1 MSNVGS
7 VTTLPPSNT
16 TSTTGNASG
25 TLTQQDFLQLMV
37 AQMTQQD
44 PLADSG
50 SGGGSDSS
58 TSDYV
63 NQLMSMTNLTTMQTM
78 SSQQGVALAQQ
89 LPGATV
95 SLTDSAGDS
104 ISGVVSATTI
114 TTNGVSVTVNG
125 VTYPASDITG
135 ITPATTP
142 TTGTG
147 TGNTAAAG
155 S

>member
-44 PLADSG
+44 PLSDS
-50 SGGGSDSS
+50 SDGGGGSS

-95 SLTDSAGDS
+95 SLTDSDGNS
-104 ISGVVSATTI
+104 ISGVVTATTVS
-114 TTNGVSVTVNG
+114 TNGVSVTVNG

-142 TTGTG
+142 NTGTS
-147 TGNTAAAG
+147 NTASTG
-155 S
+155 T

>member
-16 TSTTGNASG
+16 TSTTGNASS
-25 TLTQQDFLQLMV
+25 TLTQADFLQLMV

-44 PLADSG
+44 PLSSG
-50 SGGGSDSS
+50 DGGGGDSS

-147 TGNTAAAG
+147 NTASSG

>member
-16 TSTTGNASG
+16 TSTTGNASS
-25 TLTQQDFLQLMV
+25 TLTQADFLQLMV

-44 PLADSG
+44 PLSSG
-50 SGGGSDSS
+50 DGGGGDSS

-95 SLTDSAGDS
+95 SLTDSDGNS
-104 ISGVVSATTI
+104 ISGVVTATTVS
-114 TTNGVSVTVNG
+114 TNGVSVTVNG

-142 TTGTG
+142 NTGTS
-147 TGNTAAAG
+147 NTASTG
-155 S
+155 T

>member
-16 TSTTGNASG
+16 TSTTGNASS
-25 TLTQQDFLQLMV
+25 TLTQADFLQLMV

-44 PLADSG
+44 PLSSG
-50 SGGGSDSS
+50 DGGGGDSS

-95 SLTDSAGDS
+95 SLTDSSGDS

-142 TTGTG
+142 TSG
-147 TGNTAAAG
+147 TGNTASSG

>member
-1 MSNVGS
+1 MSTIGS
-7 VTTLPPSNT
+7 VTTLAPSST

-25 TLTQQDFLQLMV
+25 ALTQQDFLQLMV
-37 AQMTQQD
+37 AQMTAQD
-44 PLADSG
+44 PLSDS
-50 SGGGSDSS
+50 SDGGGGSS

-147 TGNTAAAG
+147 NTASSG

>member
-16 TSTTGNASG
+16 TSTTGNASS
-25 TLTQQDFLQLMV
+25 TLTQADFLQLMV

-44 PLADSG
+44 PLSDS
-50 SGGGSDSS
+50 SDGGGGSS

-142 TTGTG
+142 NTGTS
-147 TGNTAAAG
+147 NTASTG
-155 S
+155 T

>member
-16 TSTTGNASG
+16 TSTTGNASS
-25 TLTQQDFLQLMV
+25 TLTQADFLQLMV

-44 PLADSG
+44 PLSSG
-50 SGGGSDSS
+50 DGGGGDSS

-104 ISGVVSATTI
+104 ISGVVSATTVS
-114 TTNGVSVTVNG
+114 TNGVSVTVNG

>member
-1 MSNVGS
+1 MSTVGNV
-7 VTTLPPSNT
+7 TLLSPSTN
-16 TSTTGNASG
+16 TSTTGSA
-25 TLTQQDFLQLMV
+25 TTALTQQDFLQLMV

-44 PLADSG
+44 PLSDS
-50 SGGGSDSS
+50 SDGGGGSS

-95 SLTDSAGDS
+95 SLTDSDGNS
-104 ISGVVSATTI
+104 ISGVVTATTVS
-114 TTNGVSVTVNG
+114 TNGVSVTVNG

-142 TTGTG
+142 NTGTS
-147 TGNTAAAG
+147 NTASTG
-155 S
+155 T

>member
-1 MSNVGS
+1 MSNVGN
-7 VTTLPPSNT
+7 VTTLPPSNN
-16 TSTTGNASG
+16 TSTTTNPGS

-37 AQMTQQD
+37 AQMSQQD
-44 PLADSG
+44 PLASSD
-50 SGGGSDSS
+50 GGGGDSS

-78 SSQQGVALAQQ
+78 SAQQGVALAQQ

-95 SLTDSAGDS
+95 SLTDANGNE

-125 VTYPASDITG
+125 TTYPASDITG
-135 ITPATTP
+135 IQP
-142 TTGTG
+142 
-147 TGNTAAAG
+147 AAAQTPNPSG

>member
-16 TSTTGNASG
+16 TSTTGNASS
-25 TLTQQDFLQLMV
+25 TLTQADFLQLMV

-44 PLADSG
+44 PLSSG
-50 SGGGSDSS
+50 DGGGGDSS